1 MVYHKLL
8 VVNMT
13 AEPGSMHAI
22 SANVGNQMKIY
33 MHHGEVTIT
42 VACTDERVT
51 WVGMHGIESLRREEH
66 DSIMSS
72 LLGEMLT
79 PCYSRVS

>member
-1 MVYHKLL
+1 
-8 VVNMT
+8 MT
-13 AEPGSMHAI
+13 VEPGSIHIAVTD
-22 SANVGNQMKIY
+22 VGNQTRLY
-33 MHHGEVTIT
+33 MHDGEVMITI
-42 VACTDERVT
+42 ACTAERVT
-51 WVGMHGIESLRREEH
+51 WIGMHGIESLRREEH